1 MQEAN
6 EATNG
11 LPEVVHTD
19 GGTRQT
25 ILLVEDEDAVR
36 GLMCEALKRQG
47 YEVLTCSDPAEGIE
61 ASRQHCGEI
70 DLLLTDVLMPGMN
83 GCDMAKRIR
92 EIIPELRV
100 VFMSGYTE
108 HAFTWEGED
117 EPQFEYL
124 QKPFTLR
131 TLTRKLAGVLG
142 RE

>member
-1 MQEAN
+1 MREAN

-11 LPEVVHTD
+11 APEIVHTD
-19 GGTRQT
+19 GRTTQT
-25 ILLVEDEDAVR
+25 ILLVDDEDVVR

-47 YEVLTCSDPAEGIE
+47 YEVLTCSDPAEGIK
-61 ASRQHCGEI
+61 ASRQHRGEI
-70 DLLLTDVLMPGMN
+70 DLLLTDVAMPGMN
-83 GCDMAKRIR
+83 GCDMAKQIR

-108 HAFTWEGED
+108 DALTWDGEV

-131 TLTRKLAGVLG
+131 ALSRKLAQVLG
-142 RE
+142 QE